1 MWKKSEPEAT
11 VAPPQPQPAPPPR
24 TSVQAARERAVI
36 GPSIEIKGDLTGGE
50 DLQIEG
56 RIEGKIDL
64 RRHNVIIG
72 KSGRVQADIY
82 GKVITVD
89 GEVLGNL
96 YGEEQIIL
104 RQSSTVRGNL
114 TAPRVMLEDGSNF
127 KGSIDMTSKESAAL
141 PGHETRPGAAGPKPP
156 APAGAAAPPAS
167 GPGTG
172 A

>member
-1 MWKKSEPEAT
+1 MWKKSEPEAN
-11 VAPPQPQPAPPPR
+11 APQPQPQPAPPPR

-64 RRHNVIIG
+64 RRHNVTIG
-72 KSGRVQADIY
+72 KSGRVQADVY

-96 YGEEQIIL
+96 YGEEQIVL

-127 KGSIDMTSKESAAL
+127 KGSIDMTSKESAGA
-141 PGHETRPGAAGPKPP
+141 PGHETRPATGVAKPS
-156 APAGAAAPPAS
+156 AQAGAAPPSSSA
-167 GPGTG
+167 PGTG
-172 A
+172 S

>member
-11 VAPPQPQPAPPPR
+11 APQPQTQPAPPPR

-56 RIEGKIDL
+56 RIEGKIEL
-64 RRHNVIIG
+64 RRHNVTIG
-72 KSGRVQADIY
+72 KSGRVQADVY

-127 KGSIDMTSKESAAL
+127 KGSIDMTSKESAAA
-141 PGHETRPGAAGPKPP
+141 PGHETRPATGASKPS
-156 APAGAAAPPAS
+156 APAGTAPPPPT
-167 GPGTG
+167 GHGTG
-172 A
+172 S